1 MASGATLKLGISGVK
16 PGHLP
21 WQPFHGGHAPRLS
34 PPCSASNPSK
44 PGSHVAALLGA
55 DRRRGAIR
63 PQLPASF
70 HLFAAEVE
78 ENGKSNRVLDAE
90 VAWALAKTIA
100 TDGIPS
106 SNDLPTARDTGG
118 SPAAER
124 PSSADRRKE
133 LLSKAS
139 LSAKMTAAK
148 EKEAQAEAE
157 RERLEFKASVKDR
170 LYALRAT
177 PDNMLPA
184 EPEDWLLRAVRTSDL
199 ADSLRPLAMYELAR
213 ILDRTAT
220 QNQGLLMG
228 QQRGTGSYDL
238 RSILTTED
246 RSFLLECPTAALELA
261 LLLEGSLK
269 QPNLADLIFQDL
281 ETDALQQPPQ
291 KYHPYRYIL
300 VDIAEWRK
308 RRGKVEKWQQ
318 LMKMARLDIPGEE
331 RDPRTVARHYA
342 WRFPA
347 DPDIPHDAFRVDL
360 GRHSGDVPV
369 RPFPRPDPFAAPK
382 AVAVEET
389 VGNDSLESASQLL
402 KCFWYN
408 AQADDESDASS
419 DRSELEA
426 ASERGMAEQ
435 LALERMAHHERDVI
449 ERKLHL
455 NPSFVPLGALPRQRH
470 ARETV
475 DRFVEAAREA
485 KRTVKAR
492 RFNIRIVGRDVPSS
506 ADDESAEHS
515 RSVAH
520 VDSDGIEEDDLSSS
534 ATESRG

>member
-133 LLSKAS
+133 LLSQSGKEPRRRPGLPRCHSLGSSTFPSPNASPMSGAGGRGPLRSRFSSNMSGVSTTSSHRASPTSWTRSPKMATPKVSKAS

-331 RDPRTVARHYA
+331 RDPRTVARHYSA
-342 WRFPA
+342 RC
-347 DPDIPHDAFRVDL
+347 VQ
-360 GRHSGDVPV
+360 GGSG
-369 RPFPRPDPFAAPK
+369 
-382 AVAVEET
+382 
-389 VGNDSLESASQLL
+389 SA
-402 KCFWYN
+402 
-408 AQADDESDASS
+408 
-419 DRSELEA
+419 
-426 ASERGMAEQ
+426 
-435 LALERMAHHERDVI
+435 
-449 ERKLHL
+449 
-455 NPSFVPLGALPRQRH
+455 QR
-470 ARETV
+470 
-475 DRFVEAAREA
+475 
-485 KRTVKAR
+485 
-492 RFNIRIVGRDVPSS
+492 
-506 ADDESAEHS
+506 
-515 RSVAH
+515 
-520 VDSDGIEEDDLSSS
+520 
-534 ATESRG
+534 